1 MSITDHAGA
10 ERAGFPSPF
19 EVTIPPDCEGWEE
32 MYARHAVFGEDRRRF
47 EEGRF
52 WFQDGLHAAE
62 PLYPFDSIAFE
73 YAMVAF
79 NRQRT
84 ALRELRPSASSAEF
98 NCYIY
103 LSATWSPTKH

>member
-1 MSITDHAGA
+1 MTIVRDTAA
-10 ERAGFPSPF
+10 ARFPSPF
-19 EVTIPPDCEGWEE
+19 ETSIPPDCEGWEE
-32 MYARHAVFGEDRRRF
+32 MYAGHVVFGEDRRGF

-79 NRQRT
+79 NQ
-84 ALRELRPSASSAEF
+84 ASSRLFVVPASLGAECRLL
-98 NCYIY
+98 NGYVY
-103 LSATWSPTKH
+103 LSANLVTGR